1 MVGRILLTVA
11 IVGGGPGG
19 LGTAI
24 ALSKLPFLQV
34 TLYEKNPE
42 PREAGAGISLSTNAW
57 KVLDLL
63 GASDGVKGGSKSN
76 THQRNAYTGKILS
89 ITQHPENSDADARG
103 AIRARRTRLQ
113 SALLDKVPDG
123 LIQLNKKLVS
133 LENLP
138 GAGVRLV
145 FDDKTDAHADLVV
158 GADGIHS
165 IVRRVLF
172 PNHQLQFTGNTAF
185 RTIVP
190 RSRLA
195 HLPDIT
201 STTAWWWGEAGH
213 VYFSDVDDENES
225 DDPFFEIT
233 VRFYKEPEIPGKT
246 VVWGIPATKEKV
258 ASRVLT
264 FDQRVRDA
272 VDAVQ
277 EGEWGEFATFAGP
290 RLSKITGWDKIALIG
305 DASHPLS
312 GAFGSGATFAMEDGW
327 ILARALE
334 HTQLASHPVEEALEI
349 FNVIRSPYYARM
361 YEHLDEVGLK
371 MQKFKADSNDFD
383 TFLQAKIDSFL
394 YGDKDFIY
402 KNDIGKIWEEYLAS
416 LQIKV
421 E

>member
-1 MVGRILLTVA
+1 MVGRTLLSVA
-11 IVGGGPGG
+11 IIGGGPGG

-24 ALSKLPFLQV
+24 ALSQLPFLHV

-63 GASDGVKGGSKSN
+63 GASDGVKGGSKSD
-76 THQRNAYTGKILS
+76 THQRNGYTGKTLS
-89 ITQHPENSDADARG
+89 ITKHPENSAADTRG

-113 SALLDKVPDG
+113 SALLAKVPDN
-123 LIQLNKKLVS
+123 LIQFNKKLVT
-133 LENLP
+133 LENVP
-138 GAGVRLV
+138 DGGVRLV
-145 FDDKTDAHADLVV
+145 FDDSTEVHADLVI

-172 PNHQLQFTGNTAF
+172 PDHKLRFTGNTAF
-185 RTIVP
+185 RVIVP
-190 RSRLA
+190 KSRLA

-213 VYFSDVDDENES
+213 VYFSDVDDERET
-225 DDPFFEIT
+225 DDPLFEIT
-233 VRFYKEPEIPGKT
+233 VRSYKEPDVPGKT
-246 VVWGIPATKEKV
+246 VIWGIPASNEKV
-258 ASRVLT
+258 ASRVST
-264 FDQRVRDA
+264 FDKRVQDA
-272 VDAVQ
+272 VSVVQ

-290 RLSKITGWDKIALIG
+290 RLSEITGWDKVALIG

-334 HTQLASHPVEEALEI
+334 YSQFTSRPVHDALKI
-349 FNVIRSPYYARM
+349 FNTIRSPYYARM
-361 YEHLDEVGLK
+361 YEHLDEVGAK
-371 MQKFKADSNDFD
+371 MQQFKSESTNFD
-383 TFLQAKIDSFL
+383 DFLQAKINNFL

-402 KNDIGKIWEEYLAS
+402 KNDIGKVWEDYLTR
-416 LQIKV
+416 IK
-421 E
+421 